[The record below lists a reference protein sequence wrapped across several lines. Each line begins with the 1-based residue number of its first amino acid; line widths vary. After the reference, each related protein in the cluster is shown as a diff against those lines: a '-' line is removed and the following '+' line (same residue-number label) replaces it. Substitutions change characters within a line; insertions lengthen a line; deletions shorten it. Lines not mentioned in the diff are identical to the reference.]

1 MLGSGVPAP
10 VVFMWIPFSQLD
22 PVHVFFFPF
31 KVIFREVWKILKAAV
46 NNPMATVFFQFTVQ
60 TLEELFG
67 RVVFPA
73 LEKLP
78 KLVCVPVMML
88 LCVQNVLLGV
98 EV

>member
-10 VVFMWIPFSQLD
+10 VVFMWIPFGQLD
-22 PVHVFFFPF
+22 PIRVFSFPF
-31 KVIFREVWKILKAAV
+31 KVIFREMCKILKAAV
-46 NNPMATVFFQFTVQ
+46 VNPMATVFFQFTIQ

-78 KLVCVPVMML
+78 KLVCAPLMTIP
-88 LCVQNVLLGV
+88 GV
-98 EV
+98 